1 MAEAKFEVYG
11 PDGSLWFSSADRVL
25 RVLTVSDLNPS
36 ETTYADPEISP
47 ESTIAQGHSGGS
59 GSVSNGAITFPPFQ
73 PRDAPPVIMY

>member
-11 PDGSLWFSSADRVL
+11 EDGSVVFSSADRVL

-36 ETTYADPEISP
+36 QTSYTDPEITP
-47 ESTIAQGHSGGS
+47 ESTVAQGHSGGG

-73 PRDAPPVIMY
+73 PRTGPPVIMY